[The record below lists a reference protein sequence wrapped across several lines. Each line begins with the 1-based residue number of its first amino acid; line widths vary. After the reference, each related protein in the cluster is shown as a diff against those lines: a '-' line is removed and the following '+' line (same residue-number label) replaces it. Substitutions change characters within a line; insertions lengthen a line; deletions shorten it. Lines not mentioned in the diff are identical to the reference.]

1 VWACY
6 LREHLVEA
14 AAQEEEPH
22 LPQAVGQR
30 EVPLQLVVQGLRA
43 VDGRAREELLADA
56 RQLVDRAVEE
66 EERRQHGVLLAV
78 VLDGA
83 HHLAPGLRLAGAGSA
98 LGCGRR
104 LGAGAALGGRRLV
117 GLPLLARRL
126 VGRPLLA
133 RRLVG
138 RPLLARRLVSG
149 LSGSRLRELHAVV
162 EEVLHREVREHIQ
175 DGDEPVGRPAAEAL
189 VLVLGVVDLDALG
202 AEVPVHG
209 VPFHEEE
216 RLLGDERH
224 AQPILVQ
231 KVAGVP
237 DAEAEA
243 RDLVLVHAGDA
254 RRLVLHESRLRS
266 RRLCGIH
273 EHRRPGFSTQA
284 RHTRIAAIHEFRGWR
299 VQQAVLL
306 LLLRRLAPIQDQ
318 IILWIVLEIIPAQAR
333 GQIIGL
339 LRGLVV
345 EEG

>member
-1 VWACY
+1 MGKNHVCVWAC

-14 AAQEEEPH
+14 AAEEEEPH

-117 GLPLLARRL
+117 GL
-126 VGRPLLA
+126 PLLA